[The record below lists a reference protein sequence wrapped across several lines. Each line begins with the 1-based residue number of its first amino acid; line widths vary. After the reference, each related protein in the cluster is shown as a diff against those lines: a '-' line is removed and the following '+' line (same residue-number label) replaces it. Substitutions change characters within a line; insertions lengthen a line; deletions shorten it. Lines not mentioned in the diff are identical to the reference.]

1 MNLVRRPAGLTS
13 ALTVAFTLLF
23 SLLHT
28 LPYYPLTPSVAEAAT
43 VSDWQVRTVSLSA
56 DRMMYMG
63 DPIAYRQTGASALGW
78 SKTGEPL
85 LYVSA
90 TGAGSDYL
98 YRFRLG
104 ETVPSA
110 AYPFPGGGG
119 QLWSMVALEN
129 GDVYFTCNGNLFKYS
144 ADQDRV
150 ISLGKPHAQTTMIWQ
165 LAVAPDGI
173 VYGATYPKAR
183 IFQVDPKNDRITD
196 LGPVADLE
204 YARSIA
210 VSERYVFVGTGPLLD
225 LIAYDRQT
233 GETRCILPEDMRLIN
248 GFISNLAVRGN
259 RLFAPAGNDTSV
271 ALVFDTDTLQQ
282 VQKVFGFSF
291 PVSPVDEENQV
302 WFGLKRTTPYVY
314 DLNRDSYRQSGWV
327 MPTANSLGWAQ
338 LPESAIPEARRSLF
352 KGVSL
357 IGFSAE
363 EYWALDPQSK
373 QVLNIPVEIPA
384 APARI
389 NSLSASAGKVYGGAF
404 SPGGLFIYDI
414 QTNQTITTPQF
425 GQTDSLVLYDGK
437 LYFGTY
443 TGAQLKMYH
452 LEQAQAESL
461 GPVGYDQDRVVVMIE
476 HRRKIIAGTV
486 PDYGLQGGALA
497 VINPADHKVRSF
509 HNVVPNHS
517 IVSLAGYENWV
528 FGGTSTQGGLGK
540 APVEGDAYLFAWD
553 VTTEKL
559 AWSIQ
564 PLNEPAIGA
573 LITGADGLLWGAGTH
588 SIFAV
593 DPATR
598 EIVLTQ
604 QVLSAGTPSY
614 SIREAYSAGYNQY
627 VVFTINHSV
636 LIIIDTAQHTIK
648 LLPGNFNRCAIG
660 DDGALYF
667 TRTTEL
673 MRIAPE
679 VWMNL

>member
-1 MNLVRRPAGLTS
+1 MNLVRHPACLLL
-13 ALTVAFTLLF
+13 ALPLLI
-23 SLLHT
+23 SLLQS
-28 LPYYPLTPSVAEAAT
+28 PLTTYVAEAAT
-43 VSDWQVRTVSLSA
+43 APDWQVSTISLSA
-56 DRMMYMG
+56 SHITFIG
-63 DPIAYRQTGASALGW
+63 NPIAYKQTGASALGW

-104 ETVPSA
+104 ETVPSG

-119 QLWSMVALEN
+119 QLWSMVALES

-150 ISLGKPHAQTTMIWQ
+150 ISIGKPHAQTTMIWQ

-183 IFQVDPKNDRITD
+183 IFQVDPTNDQITD
-196 LGPVADLE
+196 LGSVADLE

-210 VSERYVFVGTGPLLD
+210 VSEQYVFVGTGPLLD

-233 GETRCILPEDMRLIN
+233 GETRSILPENLRLSN

-271 ALVFDTDTLQQ
+271 ALVYDTNTLQQ

-291 PVSPVDEENQV
+291 PVSPVDGDNQV
-302 WFGLKRTTPYVY
+302 WFGLKKTYPYVY
-314 DLNRDSYRQSGWV
+314 DLNRDSYRQNGWV

-338 LPESAIPEARRSLF
+338 VPASAVSEARRSSF
-352 KGVSL
+352 KGMSL
-357 IGFSAE
+357 IGFSSDG
-363 EYWALDPQSK
+363 YWALNPQSK

-384 APARI
+384 APARL
-389 NSLSASAGKVYGGAF
+389 NSLGASSGKVYGGAF
-404 SPGGLFIYDI
+404 SPGGLFIYDPL
-414 QTNQTITTPQF
+414 TNTTVTTPQL
-425 GQTDSLVLYDGK
+425 GQTDSLALYDGK

-443 TGAQLKMYH
+443 TGAQLKVYH
-452 LEQAQAESL
+452 LEQAQAENL
-461 GPVGYDQDRVVVMIE
+461 GPVGYDQDRVVAMIE
-476 HRRKIIAGTV
+476 HKGKIYAGTV

-497 VINPADHKVRSF
+497 VIVPEDHQVQSF
-509 HNVVPNHS
+509 HNVILNHS
-517 IVSLAGYENWV
+517 IVSLAGHENWI

-553 VTTEKL
+553 VTAQKL
-559 AWSIQ
+559 VWSMQ
-564 PLNEPAIGA
+564 PLNESAIGA
-573 LITGADGLLWGAGTH
+573 LTMGADGLLWGAGTH

-593 DPATR
+593 DPTTR

-604 QVLSAGTPSY
+604 RVLSAGTPSY
-614 SIREAYSAGYNQY
+614 SIREAYSASYKQY
-627 VVFTINHSV
+627 VVFTLNHSL
-636 LIIIDTAQHTIK
+636 LIIIDTTQHTIK
-648 LLPGNFNRCAIG
+648 LVPGTFNRLAIG
-660 DDGALYF
+660 DDGTLYF

-673 MRIAPE
+673 LRIAPE